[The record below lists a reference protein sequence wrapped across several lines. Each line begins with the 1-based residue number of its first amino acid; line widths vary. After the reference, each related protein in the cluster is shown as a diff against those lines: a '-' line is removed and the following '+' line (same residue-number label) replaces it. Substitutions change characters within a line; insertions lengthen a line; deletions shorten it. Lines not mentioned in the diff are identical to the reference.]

1 MAITIN
7 EATAIK
13 LLDGTVV
20 NARPLKL
27 SLLREFSKAF
37 AKISE
42 VADDN
47 DKSLDLLLECVKIAF
62 KQYDPTLLEKTQAE
76 LEDMLDIKLVY
87 QIIEEAS
94 GATLGEGLF

>member
-1 MAITIN
+1 MAITVN
-7 EATAIK
+7 EPTAIA
-13 LLDGTVV
+13 LLDGTVI

-42 VADDN
+42 VADDE
-47 DKSLDLLLECVKIAF
+47 DKSIDLLLECVKIAL
-62 KQYDPTLLEKTQAE
+62 KQYAPELLENKID
-76 LEDMLDIKLVY
+76 LEEVLDIKIVY

-94 GATLGEGLF
+94 GSNVAQGLL

>member
-1 MAITIN
+1 MAITVN
-7 EATAIK
+7 EPTATA
-13 LLDGTVV
+13 LLDGTVI

-42 VADDN
+42 VADDE
-47 DKSLDLLLECVKIAF
+47 DKSIDLLLECVKVAL
-62 KQYDPTLLEKTQAE
+62 KQYAPELLEDTVD
-76 LEDMLDIKLVY
+76 LEEILDIKIVY

-94 GATLGEGLF
+94 GSNIAQGVF

>member
-1 MAITIN
+1 MAITVN
-7 EATAIK
+7 EPTAIA
-13 LLDGTVV
+13 LLDGTVI

-42 VADDN
+42 VADDE
-47 DKSLDLLLECVKIAF
+47 DKSIDLLLECVKVAL
-62 KQYDPTLLEKTQAE
+62 KQYAPELLEDTVD
-76 LEDMLDIKLVY
+76 LEEILDIKIVY

-94 GATLGEGLF
+94 GSNIAQGIF

>member
-1 MAITIN
+1 MAITVN
-7 EATAIK
+7 EPTAIA
-13 LLDGTVV
+13 LLDGTVI

-42 VADDN
+42 VADDE
-47 DKSLDLLLECVKIAF
+47 DKSIDLLLECVKIAL
-62 KQYDPTLLEKTQAE
+62 KQYAPELLDGKVD
-76 LEDMLDIKLVY
+76 LEEILDIKIVY

-94 GATLGEGLF
+94 GSNLAQGIF